1 MDYDALRAL
10 WNEQDGVVSRRQ
22 LLDLDATD
30 NDIERLVRRRAL
42 VRLHDGVY
50 LNHTGCPSWTQRAWA
65 AVLCHWPAALTG
77 RSALRAF
84 GVRNRSRAEDD
95 GAPIEVAIDGAR
107 SVAPA
112 EGVRVSRLKEFD
124 QLALLHLGPP
134 RIRLEHC
141 LLTVASDSAD
151 ESGSVAVLADA
162 CQIGRT
168 TAGRLLRALRSRPR
182 LRRRKLLMEIVADV
196 AEGAYSVL
204 ERHYLNRVER
214 PHGLPTG
221 CRQRRVKPGKTVAF
235 RDVEYDGLG
244 VVMELDGRLGHE
256 GAQDRW
262 ADLDRDIDSAV
273 NGDITLR
280 AGWKQVLS
288 PCRLAAAV
296 ARVLMARG
304 WEGLPRA
311 CGPDCPVGRLV

>member
-1 MDYDALRAL
+1 MDYDALAEL
-10 WNEQDGVVSRRQ
+10 WGDQDGVVSRRQ
-22 LLDLDATD
+22 LIALEATD
-30 NDIERLVRRRAL
+30 NDIARLVRRRAM
-42 VRLHDGVY
+42 VRMHDGVY
-50 LNHTGCPSWTQRAWA
+50 VNHTGCPSWTQRAWA
-65 AVLCHWPAALTG
+65 AVLYFWPAALTG

-84 GVRNRSRAEDD
+84 GVRTGSQSEDD
-95 GAPIEVAIDGAR
+95 LPIQVAIDGAR
-107 SVAPA
+107 SVAKLA
-112 EGVRVSRLKEFD
+112 GVRVSRINEFD
-124 QLALLHLGPP
+124 GLALLHLGPP

-141 LLTVASDSAD
+141 LLTAASQACD

-162 CQIGRT
+162 CQNGRT
-168 TAGRLLRALRSRPR
+168 TSRRLLKALRSRPR
-182 LRRRKLLMEIVADV
+182 LPRRRLLLEILADV

-204 ERHYLNRVER
+204 ERHYLTRVER

-221 CRQRRVKPGKTVAF
+221 RRQRRVKPGKSVAF

-244 VVMELDGRLGHE
+244 TVVELDGRLGHE

-262 ADLDRDIDSAV
+262 ADLDRDIESAV

-296 ARVLMARG
+296 VRVLLARG
-304 WEGLPRA
+304 WDGKPRA
-311 CGPDCPVGRLV
+311 CGPDCPVDGLL